1 MKKIYHVMNQYNYYM
16 SNIIFNII
24 NIVLVIFLY
33 NFGFFGEQTENI
45 YEILLGKEVQERDKA
60 FYTPDYL
67 VNYIIEQSIKPLLGN
82 SKNLK
87 VLDPSCGSRNIF
99 STNF

>member
-33 NFGFFGEQTENI
+33 NFGFFGEQTEHSAF
-45 YEILLGKEVQERDKA
+45 LLQ
-60 FYTPDYL
+60 YL
-67 VNYIIEQSIKPLLGN
+67 LHAQ
-82 SKNLK
+82 
-87 VLDPSCGSRNIF
+87 
-99 STNF
+99 